1 MKKRI
6 LMLVLAFAMILP
18 CAILFAACGGGG
30 ENKTVISVQCVDSN
44 DNDKGVVDYNY
55 IPGLNVEN
63 PLSSVYLK
71 ISYSDSTTEKIALS
85 SFNDSRFNVEYT
97 FASGA
102 DSVIING
109 LPQSDEYK
117 AGVYTIK
124 YVLKEDSSIFSSFSI
139 IINALNY
146 GMDYS
151 LSIEKD
157 GSPLTTWDY
166 VGIEDNLYD
175 YIKIKNE
182 KGEEVA
188 LDFGFETLNYVY
200 FVNLEDWNQLKT
212 ELNLTEFDF
221 NLPNTAEVQDKLD
234 EISKE
239 LYVPG
244 MEIPVGEYVVILE
257 INEDVENFLT
267 PQFITKGQYVEI
279 TKTVLN
285 FTEETKENI
294 LKSYDLEYTSPEEL
308 QNGIALPDLPIIT
321 VGDFVN
327 IQIIDKHGNEYN
339 ISNFI
344 SSGWVDNSN
353 VNYQQG
359 GVVRKVYLTSN
370 YLEENFDYSSLLAN
384 VMLNVSP
391 ITIKSN
397 IEPQGASSKNDYL
410 YNDPSSI
417 YFGIYNEESYGV
429 LHLADGFGFEDL
441 FNLTVTGPDENVI
454 PGASIVRAS
463 VYNIQGFEYYLYK
476 LVIPEE
482 YVKTGTYTVSYSFKE
497 GREAI
502 CQVDEGF
509 SYQFDY
515 VINPLNLDLTP
526 NEYNYLIIKPDGTIE
541 ILFDVSYQDYQAKEN
556 SVTVDVDATLL
567 SKLSNLS
574 AEVITDLVND
584 AITNLEL
591 SDLQV
596 VVVGNQ
602 LKFTAKVVGMGDIN
616 NFLYIKIKGN
626 TNDDDFKLD
635 YDFTYGTSV
644 DKYYLQESDYVKNSN
659 EETLRDETINISI
672 NEGEHFKF
680 KEYLNLET
688 MTNDYG
694 KWVLQRKTAEGQY
707 ENYDLEGETNGVSEA
722 GEYKLV
728 FNPYSSIAVGGTVND
743 VPIIL
748 KVTQAAE

>member
-44 DNDKGVVDYNY
+44 DNDKGVVEYNY

-71 ISYSDSTTEKIALS
+71 IYYSDSTTEKIALS

-97 FASGA
+97 FNSGA

-117 AGVYTIK
+117 AGAYTIK

-157 GSPLTTWDY
+157 GSLLTTWDY

-200 FVNLEDWNQLKT
+200 FVNLEDWNQLKA
-212 ELNLTEFDF
+212 ELNLTKFDF

-244 MEIPVGEYVVILE
+244 IEIPVGEYVVILE

-308 QNGIALPDLPIIT
+308 QNGIALPDLSIT
-321 VGDFVN
+321 VGGFGN

-339 ISNFI
+339 LDDFN
-344 SSGWVDNSN
+344 SSEWVDSSN

-359 GVVRKVYLTSN
+359 GVVRKVYLTPK

-441 FNLTVTGPDENVI
+441 FNLTVTGPDENVV
-454 PGASIVRAS
+454 PGASIVRAEK
-463 VYNIQGFEYYLYK
+463 YNVQGTEYYLYK

-482 YVKTGTYTVSYSFKE
+482 YVKTGTYTVSYSLKE

-541 ILFDVSYQDYQAKEN
+541 ILFDVSYHDYQAKDD
-556 SVTVDVDATLL
+556 SVTVNVDATLL

-574 AEVITDLVND
+574 AEDITDLVDD
-584 AITNLEL
+584 AISNLEL

-596 VVVGNQ
+596 TVVGNQ

-644 DKYYLQESDYVKNSN
+644 GKYYLQESDYVKNSN
-659 EETLRDETINISI
+659 EETLRNETINISI
-672 NEGEHFKF
+672 NEGEYFKF

-707 ENYDLEGETNGVSEA
+707 ENYDLEGEIDGVSEA